1 MESFVQQLAK
11 LFRLTLDARERPDRE
26 PLERAVRS
34 VASVHGLVAIG
45 AAGDIVEY
53 SPNVYDLPPG
63 ASPKER
69 SIKILRPPIMRRRH
83 DGGSDIILKGLAS
96 VN

>member
-1 MESFVQQLAK
+1 LAE
-11 LFRLTLDARERPDRE
+11 LFRLTLDGRESANND
-26 PLERAVRS
+26 PLQRAVRS
-34 VASVHGLVAIG
+34 VASLHGL
-45 AAGDIVEY
+45 AAVGNVDDIVEY

-63 ASPKER
+63 GFPKER
-69 SIKILRPPIMRRRH
+69 SVKIVRPPIMRRRH